1 MSCTGKVGAAVP
13 PPRRLPIISRARS
26 TIEMKKSLGTIPAN
40 TSQVYLFHGL
50 IRKKAVKLY
59 SLS

>member
-1 MSCTGKVGAAVP
+1 
-13 PPRRLPIISRARS
+13 
-26 TIEMKKSLGTIPAN
+26 MKKSLGTIPAN